1 MTTINDINKSLSNMS
16 SDELFERIRELRT
29 ARRVATPIPR
39 HSKKPKKDNTAKLLG
54 SMTKQQMADLIKQM
68 EAS

>member
-1 MTTINDINKSLSNMS
+1 MTTINSINKSLSDMS

-39 HSKKPKKDNTAKLLG
+39 NAMNPKKTDTAKLLG
-54 SMTKQQMADLIKQM
+54 SMTKVQMADLLKQL
-68 EAS
+68 EDS